1 MAESMTTKD
10 EESVVTLIV
19 ADIHG
24 IRISNKVKL
33 LVHLLAYLIVFIVL
47 F

>member
-19 ADIHG
+19 ADVHG
-24 IRISNKVKL
+24 TRISNKVKL
-33 LVHLLAYLIVFIVL
+33 HLLAYWIFFIVL